1 MALPLLHRPST
12 ILLSKTQFPAPDA
25 IFAQHLKKGPAMYTI
40 HFTFEEKDK
49 APKTVSSPPGDTLLE
64 VGLKNDIHLHHNCG
78 GVCACSTCH
87 IYLEKGEDYVDE
99 ITDKE
104 EDFVDRAR
112 NPKLSSRLAC
122 QCLLDDGDGD
132 VEVMIP
138 DQSVILGE

>member
-1 MALPLLHRPST
+1 MYKIKFKFEQPGLIPV
-12 ILLSKTQFPAPDA
+12 ILNKV
-25 IFAQHLKKGPAMYTI
+25 
-40 HFTFEEKDK
+40 E
-49 APKTVSSPPGDTLLE
+49 PGYSLLE
-64 VGLKNDIHLHHNCG
+64 IALNNSIELHHDCG
-78 GVCACSTCH
+78 GICACSTCH

-122 QCLLDDGDGD
+122 QCLLDEGDGD